1 MEFCNT
7 LQKKTPPLLPRGL
20 TPSSLARQAHDSMT
34 MRAKFQQCLHSTGPT
49 GPTGPDSLEL
59 PTVLSS
65 SPHGH
70 LARSHRYG
78 MCAEEV
84 SMWTALLLPGPLK
97 SLHTARSH
105 FSRLPWSGL
114 PWSSLH
120 TMHTLAG
127 HASIN
132 MENAVGKPHSVSQHR
147 HSADMI

>member
-20 TPSSLARQAHDSMT
+20 TPSSLARQAHDSMI

-49 GPTGPDSLEL
+49 GPDSLEL
-59 PTVLSS
+59 PIMLSA
-65 SPHGH
+65 SPRGH
-70 LARSHRYG
+70 LARSHRCRV
-78 MCAEEV
+78 CAEEV

-97 SLHTARSH
+97 SLHTARNH
-105 FSRLPWSGL
+105 FPRLPWSGL

-132 MENAVGKPHSVSQHR
+132 MENAVRKPHSVSQHR